1 MCEKLGINNIMTT
14 AYHPQNNGLV
24 ERFHHQLKESLLA
37 RSCNSSWEEHLPWVL
52 LWLRTV
58 PKEELVVS
66 SAEAVYGGPLEL
78 PGQAQAAGG
87 VMVDPPPA
95 SDSGREEIL
104 CGGGRRHAQ
113 HS

>member
-58 PKEELVVS
+58 PKEELVV
-66 SAEAVYGGPLEL
+66 YGGPLEL
-78 PGQAQAAGG
+78 PGQAQAVGG
-87 VMVDPPPA
+87 VLVDPPPPPPT